1 MEWSDILK
9 QKKILIKS
17 FIVLFFAVTLISEI
31 FLQNTYTISAANGDV
46 IKVLNCSVTVNYNVK
61 VIFNEYRQ
69 ENDGTPTDDRC
80 DNVKATK
87 KDDTKIDGKVTT
99 IRHADGTMDYLV
111 TVSQKKDWVTK
122 AWGTGK
128 NYEYW
133 QGSDIICSGY
143 VSADNLTIS
152 GTFDSSK
159 INSTGS
165 VRIDITDSEIYNR
178 FNFVMDNYYD
188 TNTDWVIDYMD
199 STGTG
204 ITGISLEFAYPSY
217 NIKYDSNGGMGSI
230 PSFVVKYGDDFTLS
244 NGSGFKKDK
253 YLLDHWAVI
262 RQSDNS
268 VYCKDGTWHKFDG
281 TDAYALD
288 GNNCMP
294 YQKNSS
300 LLLNDAWINP
310 GNDEND
316 TFIFVAQWTGI
327 PVVSNIVSYRVE
339 HYLQNADGTYSLKE
353 GTTGKGTVG
362 SSVAGALKDY
372 GSDSYVKPQAKSINL
387 NKSESSNVIKYYYA
401 RTTYKINLAG
411 DDGTDRTAHYSM
423 TDNKSKTEYRWGET
437 VVINAYAKDKYE
449 FTK

>member
-1 MEWSDILK
+1 
-9 QKKILIKS
+9 
-17 FIVLFFAVTLISEI
+17 
-31 FLQNTYTISAANGDV
+31 
-46 IKVLNCSVTVNYNVK
+46 
-61 VIFNEYRQ
+61 
-69 ENDGTPTDDRC
+69 
-80 DNVKATK
+80 
-87 KDDTKIDGKVTT
+87 
-99 IRHADGTMDYLV
+99 
-111 TVSQKKDWVTK
+111 
-122 AWGTGK
+122 
-128 NYEYW
+128 
-133 QGSDIICSGY
+133 
-143 VSADNLTIS
+143 
-152 GTFDSSK
+152 
-159 INSTGS
+159 
-165 VRIDITDSEIYNR
+165 
-178 FNFVMDNYYD
+178 MDNYYD

-268 VYCKDGTWHKFDG
+268 VYCKDGKWHKFDG